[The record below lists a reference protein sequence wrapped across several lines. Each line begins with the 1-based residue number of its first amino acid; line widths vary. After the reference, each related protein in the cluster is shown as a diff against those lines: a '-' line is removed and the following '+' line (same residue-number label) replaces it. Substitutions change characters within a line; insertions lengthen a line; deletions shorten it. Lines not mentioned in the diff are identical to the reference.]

1 MSIVWVFSYLGYY
14 LRHTCALWSS
24 PSVMT
29 SVSCNFLITIM
40 LCVCCSKSLKFL
52 QEYMDNKLDW
62 NEVLHIIVWSGVKS
76 TQYDFS
82 TMATGWE
89 ELLWLVHV
97 VVVLCISGFYLLES
111 VIRFCGQCCFFKA
124 TNSLILCH
132 LGFVILLRIHSDF
145 SPLFFHQ
152 AYHWVCFLYRS
163 QVADTSFLTQ

>member
-1 MSIVWVFSYLGYY
+1 ME
-14 LRHTCALWSS
+14 
-24 PSVMT
+24 P
-29 SVSCNFLITIM
+29 
-40 LCVCCSKSLKFL
+40 
-52 QEYMDNKLDW
+52 DW

-82 TMATGWE
+82 TIATGWE

-132 LGFVILLRIHSDF
+132 LGFVNFCSGFIVISLHC
-145 SPLFFHQ
+145 FFIKHFIEC
-152 AYHWVCFLYRS
+152 ASCTDHGW
-163 QVADTSFLTQ
+163 LTHLSWPSRFQLWAWMSTIWPTLDVGLPFQTRELS